1 DEEDLVAVASDDV
14 VVAADAEGGGA
25 GALDGHALGHGQGA
39 AGRDGAAE
47 AGCEHDGIARV
58 RRGQHVGKRPGAAGV
73 EVQDRIHGRGPALLQ
88 ALDLGPDPGRAAPRG
103 GPGPGLQQAMEPGK
117 SHDRS
122 SPGSCT
128 TTGVALTPGVGNVG
142 ATGWSPSSDRRLST

>member
-1 DEEDLVAVASDDV
+1 QAVDQRQRAVAEDAAAKGVDVDAGRGGGAVGDDVAQQGQVALVVDGAAIGAANAGGSQAVGDGQPGDGGADPGIDEEDLLAVASDDV

-73 EVQDRIHGRGPALLQ
+73 EVQDRIHGR
-88 ALDLGPDPGRAAPRG
+88 
-103 GPGPGLQQAMEPGK
+103 
-117 SHDRS
+117 
-122 SPGSCT
+122 
-128 TTGVALTPGVGNVG
+128 
-142 ATGWSPSSDRRLST
+142 